1 MGCDGGTI
9 PTRGELV
16 KEKKRDVIMD
26 PKLALDGK
34 VCVFHF
40 LIFNTRHL

>member
-16 KEKKRDVIMD
+16 SLKKKPEKVLYIL
-26 PKLALDGK
+26 P
-34 VCVFHF
+34 
-40 LIFNTRHL
+40 I